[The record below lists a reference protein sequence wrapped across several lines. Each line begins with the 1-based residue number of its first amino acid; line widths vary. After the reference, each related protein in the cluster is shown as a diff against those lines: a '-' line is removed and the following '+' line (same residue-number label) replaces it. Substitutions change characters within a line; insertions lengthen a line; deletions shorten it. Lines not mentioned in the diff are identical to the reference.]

1 MKASNWLLFALFI
14 CCSSLLF
21 SHSPDEI
28 IILDIEQGELNFE
41 NDLIASEYNAALKRL
56 QSRRLGAMSLVKKIE
71 VFIKAGFEHIIPKGL
86 DHIVFVLG
94 LFFSFNSVKSLF
106 YQITSFTVAHSMTL
120 IIAAFGIINLPSSIV
135 EPLIAMS
142 IVWIGFENCLTKRQ
156 GKVRNLVVFIFGL
169 LHGLGFASVLSV
181 YGVPKENFTSLLL
194 AFNVGVELGQITV
207 LILAFIITY
216 IAFNKNWKRE
226 IVRIPA
232 SIAISFIGLFWFIER
247 IVNI

>member
-1 MKASNWLLFALFI
+1 MKVSNWLLFALFI

-120 IIAAFGIINLPSSIV
+120 VIAAFGIINLPSSIV

>member
-1 MKASNWLLFALFI
+1 MKVSNWLLFALFI

>member
-1 MKASNWLLFALFI
+1 MKVSNWLLFALFI

-181 YGVPKENFTSLLL
+181 YGVPKDNFTSLLL

>member
-1 MKASNWLLFALFI
+1 MKVSNWLLFALFI

-120 IIAAFGIINLPSSIV
+120 VIAAFGIINLPSSIV

-247 IVNI
+247 IINI

>member
-1 MKASNWLLFALFI
+1 MKVSNWLLFALFI

-120 IIAAFGIINLPSSIV
+120 VIAAFGIINLPSSIV

-181 YGVPKENFTSLLL
+181 YGVPKDNFTSLLL

-247 IVNI
+247 IINI

>member
-120 IIAAFGIINLPSSIV
+120 VIAAFGIINLPSSIV

>member
-1 MKASNWLLFALFI
+1 MKVSNWLLFALFI

-181 YGVPKENFTSLLL
+181 YGVPKDNFTSLLL

-247 IVNI
+247 IINI

>member
-1 MKASNWLLFALFI
+1 MKVSNWLLFALFI

-94 LFFSFNSVKSLF
+94 LFFLL
-106 YQITSFTVAHSMTL
+106 TL
-120 IIAAFGIINLPSSIV
+120 
-135 EPLIAMS
+135 
-142 IVWIGFENCLTKRQ
+142 
-156 GKVRNLVVFIFGL
+156 
-169 LHGLGFASVLSV
+169 
-181 YGVPKENFTSLLL
+181 
-194 AFNVGVELGQITV
+194 
-207 LILAFIITY
+207 
-216 IAFNKNWKRE
+216 
-226 IVRIPA
+226 
-232 SIAISFIGLFWFIER
+232 
-247 IVNI
+247 

>member
-1 MKASNWLLFALFI
+1 MKVSNWLLFALFI

-106 YQITSFTVAHSMTL
+106 YQITSFTVAHSITL

-169 LHGLGFASVLSV
+169 IHGLGFASVLSV
-181 YGVPKENFTSLLL
+181 YGLPKDNFTSLLL

-216 IAFNKNWKRE
+216 VAFNKNWKRE

-232 SIAISFIGLFWFIER
+232 SIAITFIGLFWFIER
-247 IVNI
+247 IINI